1 MDIYYFHKFLSTLPG
16 DRYQY
21 LWDDQEDY
29 FQMQACLIRQ
39 RICFATGWN
48 HHCQLSCYSEYMW
61 VLHYIQTATKHKG
74 LKMASFAYF
83 GMKLGDWDKPWTPHS
98 FWWVCVQN
106 LRASTNMKKKS
117 LGFDF
122 SVVWMEPQNHFDDCC
137 FYLVNL
143 SGYSTKTKQMNIWN
157 LPFVLACLMTE
168 KSVMVCCLEIHNI
181 LVIRTLKINLLVAN
195 LFPCYSHTQSWI
207 T

>member
-1 MDIYYFHKFLSTLPG
+1 MTKWFYPHKFFAVFLFTVNCIWIFIISTSFYHLYQVTVSG

-21 LWDDQEDY
+21 LWDYQEDY

-39 RICFATGWN
+39 RIC
-48 HHCQLSCYSEYMW
+48 
-61 VLHYIQTATKHKG
+61 
-74 LKMASFAYF
+74 FAYF

-98 FWWVCVQN
+98 FWRVCVQN
-106 LRASTNMKKKS
+106 LRASTNMKKKKS

-122 SVVWMEPQNHFDDCC
+122 SVVWMEPQNHFDDCYLY

-143 SGYSTKTKQMNIWN
+143 SGYSNKTKHMNIWN

-168 KSVMVCCLEIHNI
+168 KSVMVCCLQMHNS
-181 LVIRTLKINLLVAN
+181 LAIRTLKINLLVAN

>member
-1 MDIYYFHKFLSTLPG
+1 MTGISICETIRKIISKCKLAWLDKEFAL
-16 DRYQY
+16 
-21 LWDDQEDY
+21 
-29 FQMQACLIRQ
+29 LILV
-39 RICFATGWN
+39 WN
-48 HHCQLSCYSEYMW
+48 WVTETSHGHLIHSGGCVSKTSERRLTW
-61 VLHYIQTATKHKG
+61 
-74 LKMASFAYF
+74 
-83 GMKLGDWDKPWTPHS
+83 
-98 FWWVCVQN
+98 
-106 LRASTNMKKKS
+106 RKKS

-122 SVVWMEPQNHFDDCC
+122 SVVWMEPQNHFDDCY

-143 SGYSTKTKQMNIWN
+143 SGYRNKTKHMNIWN

-168 KSVMVCCLEIHNI
+168 KSVMVCCLQMHNI